1 MRNRTDVD
9 VKDTWDLTLIYKD
22 DDAWYEEYE
31 SLKKEID
38 TYDQFQSTMMN
49 SAQDL
54 LELLVFDQ
62 KISRTLDKLYV
73 YANMKSDEDK
83 RNQTYL
89 KMLGE
94 ITSLFTMI
102 SKKTAY
108 IVPTLMKY
116 QYAKIEEWMKEEPK
130 LLEFE
135 HSLKDIYRYQPYTLS
150 ETEEKLIATYSSA
163 LSKIGDT
170 YDLLTTSDMNLG
182 TIQDED
188 GNNVELREGNYT
200 LYIRSKDRRV
210 RKQAFETL
218 LGGYAKF
225 QNTIASTFT
234 GMLELAKANAEAHH
248 YESTI
253 GSYLFADDLDETVY
267 TNLIN
272 VVNNHM
278 DTLMRYYHLKKKVLG
293 LDEMHIYDIY
303 VDLTEKASKTYSFE
317 EGKNIVI
324 DALNVLGDD
333 YITNLKRAFMER
345 WIDIYPTAGKTSGA
359 YSGGSYDTL
368 PYVLLNYNGTLN
380 DVSTIAH
387 ELGHSMHS
395 YYTRSNNGYETGDY
409 SIFVAEI
416 ASTVNELLLSHY
428 LLEHSK
434 EKDEKRQILSEM
446 MDLFKSTIY
455 RQTMFAE
462 FERKMHGDTEEGKT
476 LTSEQINKAYY
487 DLNLRYFEPEII
499 VDEKIQYE
507 WERIPHFYTPF
518 YVYKYATGL
527 SCACKIVTDILSGKE
542 HAVENYI
549 AFLKNGSKDYP
560 KEHLKM
566 VGIDI
571 TKTDYIES
579 AIAMFDDTITKMEK
593 LLES

>member
-22 DDAWYEEYE
+22 DNAWYEEYE

-188 GNNVELREGNYT
+188 GNDVELREGNYT

-218 LGGYAKF
+218 LGGYADRK
-225 QNTIASTFT
+225 S
-234 GMLELAKANAEAHH
+234 
-248 YESTI
+248 
-253 GSYLFADDLDETVY
+253 
-267 TNLIN
+267 
-272 VVNNHM
+272 VV
-278 DTLMRYYHLKKKVLG
+278 
-293 LDEMHIYDIY
+293 
-303 VDLTEKASKTYSFE
+303 
-317 EGKNIVI
+317 
-324 DALNVLGDD
+324 
-333 YITNLKRAFMER
+333 
-345 WIDIYPTAGKTSGA
+345 
-359 YSGGSYDTL
+359 
-368 PYVLLNYNGTLN
+368 
-380 DVSTIAH
+380 
-387 ELGHSMHS
+387 
-395 YYTRSNNGYETGDY
+395 
-409 SIFVAEI
+409 
-416 ASTVNELLLSHY
+416 
-428 LLEHSK
+428 
-434 EKDEKRQILSEM
+434 
-446 MDLFKSTIY
+446 
-455 RQTMFAE
+455 
-462 FERKMHGDTEEGKT
+462 
-476 LTSEQINKAYY
+476 
-487 DLNLRYFEPEII
+487 
-499 VDEKIQYE
+499 
-507 WERIPHFYTPF
+507 
-518 YVYKYATGL
+518 
-527 SCACKIVTDILSGKE
+527 
-542 HAVENYI
+542 
-549 AFLKNGSKDYP
+549 
-560 KEHLKM
+560 
-566 VGIDI
+566 
-571 TKTDYIES
+571 
-579 AIAMFDDTITKMEK
+579 
-593 LLES
+593 